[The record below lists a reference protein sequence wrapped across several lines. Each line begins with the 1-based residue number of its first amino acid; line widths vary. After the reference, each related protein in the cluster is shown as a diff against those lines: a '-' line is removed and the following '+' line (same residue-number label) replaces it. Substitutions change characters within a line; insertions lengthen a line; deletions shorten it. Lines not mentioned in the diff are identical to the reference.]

1 MFAVNFPA
9 VHSPM
14 SPLLPFSLPQR
25 DWCLVVRVVPAL
37 AWVLVIVLGAAGA
50 LDLYRRL
57 ATPRPLP
64 LPVAAAADPLLAGT
78 AIAGRH
84 LMGIA
89 SGEEQLAE
97 AQAVAS
103 AFTLQAAVS
112 GAGGR
117 PGWAVIASDNG
128 KQQAYLEGDEI
139 KPGVLLAKVVG
150 DHVELAIG
158 GARLNLALNAAAA
171 GDDGLGVDADADL
184 PAESASGLPPAANFV
199 PPPDVAD
206 PAAAAGRS
214 Q

>member
-1 MFAVNFPA
+1 MTFAVNFRL

-14 SPLLPFSLPQR
+14 SPFAHFPLPKL
-25 DWCLVVRVVPAL
+25 DWRLVVRVAPGF
-37 AWVLVIVLGAAGA
+37 AWGLVMVLGAAVTV
-50 LDLYRRL
+50 DLYRRL

-64 LPVAAAADPLLAGT
+64 LPVAAAADPQLAGA

-89 SGEEQLAE
+89 SSEGQLAE
-97 AQAVAS
+97 AQALAS

-128 KQQAYLEGDEI
+128 KQQAYLEGEEI
-139 KPGVLLAKVVG
+139 KPGVILAKVVG

-158 GARLNLALNAAAA
+158 GARLSVALAVPTA
-171 GDDGLGVDADADL
+171 GDDGVGAAADSAL
-184 PAESASGLPPAANFV
+184 PADSPVNSLPSPN
-199 PPPDVAD
+199 VAD

>member
-1 MFAVNFPA
+1 MR
-9 VHSPM
+9 
-14 SPLLPFSLPQR
+14 PFVQVPLPQF
-25 DWCLVVRVVPAL
+25 DWRLVVRVAPGF
-37 AWVLVIVLGAAGA
+37 AWGLVIVLGAAGA

-57 ATPRPLP
+57 ATPRLP
-64 LPVAAAADPLLAGT
+64 ALPVAAAADPQLAGE

-84 LMGIA
+84 LMGITG
-89 SGEEQLAE
+89 SEGQLAE
-97 AQAVAS
+97 AQALAS

-128 KQQAYLEGDEI
+128 KQQAYLEGEEI
-139 KPGVLLAKVVG
+139 KPGVILAKVVG

-158 GARLNLALNAAAA
+158 GARLTVALAVPTA
-171 GDDGLGVDADADL
+171 GDDGVGAAADSAL
-184 PAESASGLPPAANFV
+184 PADSPVNFV
-199 PPPDVAD
+199 PSPNVAD